1 MEKFHRSV
9 DRVHR
14 RDPRRTDHSG
24 PLRTVG
30 FLWIEGVSL
39 ESNLDRWIYYGWSDF
54 YGIEGVSQL
63 PIRVIGDEMDG

>member
-1 MEKFHRSV
+1 VEKFHRSV

-39 ESNLDRWIYYGWSDF
+39 ESNLDRWIYYGRSDF
-54 YGIEGVSQL
+54 YGIEGVSKL